1 MKPQQ
6 KDLLTKRWRNVVAL
20 PVKEVSFHIS
30 LVSLLRFALRPDVL
44 FWHTPNGGLR
54 ENKREAAKLKAM
66 GVLPGV
72 ADLQFHWL
80 DHFKR
85 RRVLHLELKARRG
98 ELGDRQKEFEL
109 AVRLLG
115 DDYHVA
121 RSIDEA
127 IGVLRAAQLIRPGVK
142 ISERWS

>member
-1 MKPQQ
+1 MRPQQ

-20 PVKEVSFHIS
+20 PVKEASFHIA
-30 LVSLLRFALRPDVL
+30 LVSFLRLALRPDVL
-44 FWHTPNGGLR
+44 FYHVPNGERRDRGA
-54 ENKREAAKLKAM
+54 AAKLKAM

-85 RRVLHLELKARRG
+85 RRVLHLELKGGRG
-98 ELGDRQKEFEL
+98 VVSDRQKEFEL

-115 DDYHVA
+115 DSYRVV
-121 RSIDEA
+121 RSLEEA
-127 IGVLRAAQLIRPGVK
+127 IAVLRELALLRPGVK
-142 ISERWS
+142 I